1 MAQSTY
7 NTLLKVK
14 NSAGKFVKLVDIKN
28 FPDLGGDPE
37 LLETTTLSNKMQTHI
52 SGIQETSALAFTA
65 NYSISDY
72 AKVSKYDD
80 NKNHEFEIWFGS
92 DDANSGS
99 DGIFYWSGTLT
110 VWATGAGLNA
120 VKEMQISIAAATDI
134 KLKQAIATGV
144 SLAKEGTSLVA
155 SVDYFNE
162 LAGVNPS
169 VSYAWFSGSTSSSLS
184 AMTGTSSSISAI
196 TASAYYKV
204 KATVATDIETIIG
217 GTFESEVYHNT

>member
-14 NSAGKFVKLVDIKN
+14 NSAGEFVKLVDIKN

-37 LLETTTLSNKMQTHI
+37 LLESTTLSNKMQTHI
-52 SGIQETSALAFTA
+52 SGIQGTSALAFTA

-80 NKNHEFEIWFGS
+80 NKDHDFEIWFGS

-99 DGIFYWSGTLT
+99 DGIFYWSGTLK
-110 VWATGAGLNA
+110 VWATGNGLNA
-120 VKEMQISIAAATDI
+120 VREMQISIASATDI
-134 KLKQAIATGV
+134 NLKQTITNGV
-144 SLAKEGTSLVA
+144 SLAKDGTSIVA

-162 LAGVNPS
+162 LDDVSPS
-169 VSYAWFSGSTSSSLS
+169 VAYAWFSGSTSSSLS
-184 AMTGTSSSISAI
+184 SMVGTSSSVSA
-196 TASAYYKV
+196 TANTYYKV
-204 KATVATDIETIIG
+204 KATVTTDIKTIIG
-217 GTFESEVYHNT
+217 GTFESEVYHNA

>member
-14 NSAGKFVKLVDIKN
+14 NSAGEFVKLVDIKN

-37 LLETTTLSNKMQTHI
+37 LLESTTLSNKMQTHI
-52 SGIQETSALAFTA
+52 SGIQGTSALAFTA

-80 NKNHEFEIWFGS
+80 NKEHDFEIWFGS

-99 DGIFYWSGTLT
+99 DGIFYWSGTLK
-110 VWATGAGLNA
+110 VWATGNGLNA
-120 VKEMQISIAAATDI
+120 VREMQISIASATDI
-134 KLKQAIATGV
+134 NLKQTITNGV
-144 SLAKEGTSLVA
+144 SLAKDGTSIVA

-162 LAGVNPS
+162 LDDVSPS

-184 AMTGTSSSISAI
+184 SMVGTSSSISA
-196 TASAYYKV
+196 TTNTYYKV
-204 KATVATDIETIIG
+204 KATVTTDIKTIIG
-217 GTFESEVYHNT
+217 GTFESEVYHNA

>member
-14 NSAGKFVKLVDIKN
+14 NSAGEFVKLVDIKN

-37 LLETTTLSNKMQTHI
+37 LLESTTLSNKMQTHI
-52 SGIQETSALAFTA
+52 SGIQGTSALAFTA

-80 NKNHEFEIWFGS
+80 NKDHEFEIWFGS

-99 DGIFYWSGTLT
+99 DGIFYWTGTLK
-110 VWATGAGLNA
+110 VWATGNGLNA
-120 VKEMQISIAAATDI
+120 VREMQISIASATDI
-134 KLKQAIATGV
+134 NLKQTITNGV
-144 SLAKEGTSLVA
+144 SLAKDGTSIVA

-162 LAGVNPS
+162 LDDVSPS

-184 AMTGTSSSISAI
+184 SMAGTSSSISA
-196 TASAYYKV
+196 TTNTYYKV
-204 KATVATDIETIIG
+204 KATVTTDIKTIIG
-217 GTFESEVYHNT
+217 GTFESEVYHNA

>member
-14 NSAGKFVKLVDIKN
+14 NSAGEFVKLVDIKN

-37 LLETTTLSNKMQTHI
+37 LLESTTLSNKMQTHI
-52 SGIQETSALAFTA
+52 SGIQGASALAFTA

-80 NKNHEFEIWFGS
+80 NKDHDFEIWFGS

-99 DGIFYWSGTLT
+99 DGIFYWSGTLK
-110 VWATGAGLNA
+110 VWATGNGLNA
-120 VKEMQISIAAATDI
+120 VREMQISIASATDI
-134 KLKQAIATGV
+134 NLKQTITNGV
-144 SLAKEGTSLVA
+144 SLAKDGTSIVA

-162 LAGVNPS
+162 LDDVSPS
-169 VSYAWFSGSTSSSLS
+169 VAYAWFSGSTSSSLS
-184 AMTGTSSSISAI
+184 SMVGTSSSVSA
-196 TASAYYKV
+196 TANTYYKV
-204 KATVATDIETIIG
+204 KATVTTDIETIIG
-217 GTFESEVYHNT
+217 GTFESEVYHNA

>member
-14 NSAGKFVKLVDIKN
+14 NSAGEFVKLVDIKN

-37 LLETTTLSNKMQTHI
+37 LLESTTLSNKMQTHI
-52 SGIQETSALAFTA
+52 SGIQGTSALAFTA

-80 NKNHEFEIWFGS
+80 NKDHDFEIWFGS

-99 DGIFYWSGTLT
+99 DGIFYWSGTLK
-110 VWATGAGLNA
+110 VWATGNGLNA
-120 VKEMQISIAAATDI
+120 VREMQISIASATDI
-134 KLKQAIATGV
+134 NLKQTITNGV
-144 SLAKEGTSLVA
+144 SLAKDGTSIVA

-162 LAGVNPS
+162 LDDVSPS

-184 AMTGTSSSISAI
+184 SMAGTSSSISA
-196 TASAYYKV
+196 TTNTYYKV
-204 KATVATDIETIIG
+204 KATVTTDIKTIIG
-217 GTFESEVYHNT
+217 GTFESEVYHNA

>member
-14 NSAGKFVKLVDIKN
+14 NSAGEFVKLVDIKN

-37 LLETTTLSNKMQTHI
+37 LLESTTLSNKMQTHI
-52 SGIQETSALAFTA
+52 SGIQGTSALAFTA

-80 NKNHEFEIWFGS
+80 NKEHDFEIWFGS

-99 DGIFYWSGTLT
+99 DGIFYWTGTLK
-110 VWATGAGLNA
+110 VWATGNGLNA
-120 VKEMQISIAAATDI
+120 VREMQISIASATDI
-134 KLKQAIATGV
+134 NLKQTITNGV
-144 SLAKEGTSLVA
+144 SLAKDGTSIVA

-162 LAGVNPS
+162 LDDVSPS

-184 AMTGTSSSISAI
+184 SMAGTSSSISA
-196 TASAYYKV
+196 TTNTYYKV
-204 KATVATDIETIIG
+204 KATVTTDIKTIIG
-217 GTFESEVYHNT
+217 GTFESEVYHNA

>member
-14 NSAGKFVKLVDIKN
+14 NSAGEFVKLVDIKN

-37 LLETTTLSNKMQTHI
+37 LLESTTLSNKMQTHI
-52 SGIQETSALAFTA
+52 SGIQGTSALAFTA

-80 NKNHEFEIWFGS
+80 NKDHEFEIWFGS

-99 DGIFYWSGTLT
+99 DGIFYWSGTLK
-110 VWATGAGLNA
+110 VWATGNGLNA
-120 VKEMQISIAAATDI
+120 VREMQISIASATDI
-134 KLKQAIATGV
+134 NLKQTITNGV
-144 SLAKEGTSLVA
+144 SLAKDGTSIVA

-162 LAGVNPS
+162 LDDVSPS

-184 AMTGTSSSISAI
+184 SMVGTSSSISA
-196 TASAYYKV
+196 TTNTYYKV
-204 KATVATDIETIIG
+204 KATVTTDIKTIIG
-217 GTFESEVYHNT
+217 GTFESEVYHNA

>member
-14 NSAGKFVKLVDIKN
+14 NSAGEFVKLVDIKN

-37 LLETTTLSNKMQTHI
+37 LLESTTLSNKMQTHI
-52 SGIQETSALAFTA
+52 SGIQGTSALAFTA

-80 NKNHEFEIWFGS
+80 NKEHDFEIWFGS

-99 DGIFYWSGTLT
+99 DGIFYWTGTLK
-110 VWATGAGLNA
+110 VWATGNGLNA
-120 VKEMQISIAAATDI
+120 VREMQISIASATDI
-134 KLKQAIATGV
+134 NLKQTITNGV
-144 SLAKEGTSLVA
+144 SLAKDGTSIVA

-162 LAGVNPS
+162 LDDVSPS

-184 AMTGTSSSISAI
+184 SMVGTSSSISA
-196 TASAYYKV
+196 TTNTYYKV
-204 KATVATDIETIIG
+204 KATVTTDIKTIIG
-217 GTFESEVYHNT
+217 GTFESEVYHNA

>member
-14 NSAGKFVKLVDIKN
+14 NSAGEFVKLVDIKN

-37 LLETTTLSNKMQTHI
+37 LLESTTLSNKMQTHI
-52 SGIQETSALAFTA
+52 NGIQGTSALAFTA

-80 NKNHEFEIWFGS
+80 NKDHEFEIWFGS

-99 DGIFYWSGTLT
+99 DGIFYWSGTLK
-110 VWATGAGLNA
+110 VWATGNGLNA
-120 VKEMQISIAAATDI
+120 VREMQISIASATDI
-134 KLKQAIATGV
+134 NLKQTITNGV
-144 SLAKEGTSLVA
+144 SLAKDGTSIVA

-162 LAGVNPS
+162 LDDVSPS

-184 AMTGTSSSISAI
+184 SMAGTSSSISA
-196 TASAYYKV
+196 TTNTYYKV
-204 KATVATDIETIIG
+204 KATVTTDIKTIIG
-217 GTFESEVYHNT
+217 GTFESEVYHNA